1 METGVGR
8 DSSVGAPRQRRSE
21 VISRIHQKLG
31 TAGFVIAIV
40 ALVAALGGGAYA
52 AGGGLTGKQKKQVKK
67 IAKTE
72 AKKFAKAG
80 AAGPAGPAG
89 PQGPAGPAGAKGDK
103 GEKGATG
110 EQGEKGEK
118 GDTGTGAAGKSV
130 VLVGTEPEECPNEEG
145 FVYEVEESGE
155 ENEVCSS
162 TSGGGL
168 PKTLGPE
175 ETETGS
181 WWQESVSVETL
192 GYIPISFP
200 IPLAAE
206 LDQAH
211 TVTVSTTPKPECDDG
226 VAPPPSASHPEAKP
240 GYLCI
245 FIGHVNSS
253 ESIALVEPASPRKP
267 SDGTAGA
274 STAGALLSFAWAGSE
289 PEEVRVS
296 GTWAVTGALTE

>member
-1 METGVGR
+1 M
-8 DSSVGAPRQRRSE
+8 
-21 VISRIHQKLG
+21 ISRIHQKLG

-40 ALVAALGGGAYA
+40 ALVAALCGGAYA

-162 TSGGGL
+162 TSGSGGGL
-168 PKTLGPE
+168 PTVLGPE

-181 WWQESVSVETL
+181 WVLRWSGEGETVL
-192 GYIPISFP
+192 SFP
-200 IPLAAE
+200 IPLAEE
-206 LDQAH
+206 LDSSH
-211 TVTVSTTPKPECDDG
+211 TIFIQGSATVPSQCEDG
-226 VAPPPSASHPEAKP
+226 EAPPASASHPEAKP
-240 GYLCI
+240 GFLCAWGR
-245 FIGHVNSS
+245 FDT
-253 ESIALVEPASPRKP
+253 EAETELEAFRKP
-267 SDGTAGA
+267 GVAGFGA
-274 STAGALLSFAWAGSE
+274 STTGAGLGINYEGVGSNHGL
-289 PEEVRVS
+289 
-296 GTWAVTGALTE
+296 GTFAVTGALAS